1 MRPAILAAFMFACFA
16 VASAQQPLTNQDIS
30 RMEKAGMSDQVILA
44 AIGTQSHNF
53 TLSTG
58 DLIALKQAGVS
69 DAVLAAML
77 KAVAPAPVP
86 SAPPA
91 PPVPPASAI
100 KSITDVRTIFI
111 SGNNEA
117 AANAR
122 NDLLK
127 IASEHPDN
135 ACFRLSGV
143 PKLADATL
151 DISERDT
158 AGGSGGIFGGTNLET
173 TVASGTLTDAAGD
186 LLWSNSK
193 QGIQGV
199 VHTGAGDAVKMLLW
213 SLYVSS
219 GCTVGGLRRSSATME
234 AEPNVAPDA
243 HPQSITWIRKIYV
256 TGSKKRAMKT
266 APKYLKRFT
275 CLEPVATPEE
285 SQAIVVLDQPSV
297 PEIKAALTGI
307 NNTNM
312 LSHMYSVSTLI
323 SKDRKNTLWSFDET
337 STLYKGYKGPT
348 TWWEALNQA
357 VGCGKADTFSFVKKK
372 TWPAPT
378 PQPELPESV
387 KEAIITNSKEA
398 MSSPA
403 AHAAGA
409 QTLTP
414 QEMLTM
420 TQEGQASRCGVY
432 TVPPGAEIDIDGKK
446 AGISPMGFLLLRKGT
461 TPRVVTIKM
470 SGYKT
475 VEKKVVPDGKT
486 ISIGL
491 VLEKGSN

>member
-16 VASAQQPLTNQDIS
+16 VASAQQPLTNQDII

-77 KAVAPAPVP
+77 KAGAPAPVP
-86 SAPPA
+86 SAPSVAPA
-91 PPVPPASAI
+91 PAI

-219 GCTVGGLRRSSATME
+219 GCTVGGLRQVSA
-234 AEPNVAPDA
+234 
-243 HPQSITWIRKIYV
+243 
-256 TGSKKRAMKT
+256 
-266 APKYLKRFT
+266 
-275 CLEPVATPEE
+275 
-285 SQAIVVLDQPSV
+285 
-297 PEIKAALTGI
+297 
-307 NNTNM
+307 
-312 LSHMYSVSTLI
+312 
-323 SKDRKNTLWSFDET
+323 
-337 STLYKGYKGPT
+337 
-348 TWWEALNQA
+348 
-357 VGCGKADTFSFVKKK
+357 
-372 TWPAPT
+372 
-378 PQPELPESV
+378 PQPALPENPLL
-387 KEAIITNSKEA
+387 KGLRRNSKEA
-398 MSSPA
+398 MSAPG
-403 AHAAGA
+403 AHV
-409 QTLTP
+409 LTH
-414 QEMLTM
+414 QEMLAV
-420 TQEGQASRCGVY
+420 TQKGQGSVCAVL

-475 VEKKVVPDGKT
+475 VEKKVVPDGKP
-486 ISIGL
+486 IPIVL